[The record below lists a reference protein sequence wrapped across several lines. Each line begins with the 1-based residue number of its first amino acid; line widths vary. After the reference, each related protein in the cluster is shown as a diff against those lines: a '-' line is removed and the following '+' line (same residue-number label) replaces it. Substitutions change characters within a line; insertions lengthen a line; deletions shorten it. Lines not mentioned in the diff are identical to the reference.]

1 MLFNKLLY
9 DELKQSMT
17 VCGSM
22 YIKMKSD
29 IYICVYSF
37 VPLVFNLFP
46 FRLQIGR
53 TSISIL

>member
-1 MLFNKLLY
+1 
-9 DELKQSMT
+9 
-17 VCGSM
+17 M

-53 TSISIL
+53 TSISILWYLVTFHFCGVRVGQY